1 MEQTYSQPQVTIII
15 PVYNA
20 NRYISRCLDS
30 IIAQNF
36 DAFHVLLIDDGST
49 DYSLD
54 ICNNY
59 ANKDSRIKVF
69 HKENEGVSIA
79 RQYGLDKVTT
89 PYFIFCDSDDYV
101 EPDYLEK
108 LYDAI
113 HVNCA
118 DMAICKY
125 IEEYENCTIIPDLP
139 ETDINGLIHN
149 FLNDKVW
156 GITWNKLYR
165 TEIAKKY
172 NIRFIPGLQMWED
185 LAFTIDYLLQVQKI
199 AFIQKPL
206 YHYVM
211 YNASS
216 ITRHENFKKK
226 NDRIIAI
233 RHIEQSMSSAN
244 VENVFHESLVIDKYH
259 IISLTYKGYGKQ
271 RREYFLNAFPEIF
284 DDPHFKKKHFIIYIL
299 VKTHS
304 IQFLYFK
311 YLYDTM
317 QKWLRRNIKKLFIK

>member
-1 MEQTYSQPQVTIII
+1 MSVISVII
-15 PVYNA
+15 PIYNA
-20 NRYISRCLDS
+20 SRYLPHCLDC
-30 IIAQNF
+30 ILKQTF
-36 DAFHVLLIDDGST
+36 TKWQLLLVDDGST
-49 DYSLD
+49 DNSLD

-69 HKENEGVSIA
+69 HKKNEGVSIA

-113 HVNCA
+113 RVNCA
-118 DMAICKY
+118 DMVICKY
-125 IEEYENCTIIPDLP
+125 KEEYGNRTVIPELP
-139 ETDINGLIHN
+139 ETDAMGLIHN
-149 FLNDKVW
+149 FLNNKVW
-156 GITWNKLYR
+156 GVTWNKLYR
-165 TEIAKKY
+165 TEIVKKHD
-172 NIRFIPGLQMWED
+172 IRFIPGLQMWED

-199 AFIQKPL
+199 VFVQKTL
-206 YHYVM
+206 YHYIM
-211 YNASS
+211 YNSGS

-311 YLYDTM
+311 YLYDTI

>member
-1 MEQTYSQPQVTIII
+1 MKATQISVII
-15 PVYNA
+15 PIFNSDK
-20 NRYISRCLDS
+20 YISHCIECILQQTFS
-30 IIAQNF
+30 
-36 DAFHVLLIDDGST
+36 AFHLLLIDDGST
-49 DYSLD
+49 DKSLD
-54 ICNNY
+54 ICNDY

-79 RQYGLDKVTT
+79 RQYGLDRVNT

-108 LYDAI
+108 LYNAI
-113 HVNCA
+113 TTNCA
-118 DMAICKY
+118 DIAICKY
-125 IEEYENCTIIPDLP
+125 KEEYNTHTVIPELP
-139 ETDINGLIHN
+139 KTDINGFIHN
-149 FLNDKVW
+149 LLNDKVW

-165 TEIAKKY
+165 TDVIKQH

-199 AFIQKPL
+199 VFVQEPL

-233 RHIEQSMSSAN
+233 RHIEQSISSAN
-244 VENVFHESLVIDKYH
+244 GEEKFHESLVKDKYH
-259 IISLTYKGYGKQ
+259 IISVTYKGYGKQ
-271 RREYFLNAFPEIF
+271 RKEYFLNAFPEIF
-284 DDPHFKKKHFIIYIL
+284 DDPYFRKNHFIIYLL

-304 IQFLYFK
+304 IQLLYCK
-311 YLYDTM
+311 HLYNTIL
-317 QKWLRRNIKKLFIK
+317 KWLKKSIKTLIVK